1 MKEILVIII
10 LVEIILYLLGFVIY
24 VLYTNKKRNEN
35 YEKMKKESD
44 EQFNRVKS
52 KILDRDLKKW
62 NKDGDINEY
71 FRYFQRKTWGKSSN
85 NVI

>member
-10 LVEIILYLLGFVIY
+10 LVEIVLYLLGFGIY

-44 EQFNRVKS
+44 ERFNMVKS
-52 KILDRDLKKW
+52 KILDRDLKK
-62 NKDGDINEY
+62 
-71 FRYFQRKTWGKSSN
+71 
-85 NVI
+85 

>member
-52 KILDRDLKKW
+52 KILDRDLKK
-62 NKDGDINEY
+62 
-71 FRYFQRKTWGKSSN
+71 
-85 NVI
+85 

>member
-10 LVEIILYLLGFVIY
+10 LVEIALYFIGFGIY

-44 EQFNRVKS
+44 ERFNMVKS
-52 KILDRDLKKW
+52 KILDKDLKK
-62 NKDGDINEY
+62 
-71 FRYFQRKTWGKSSN
+71 
-85 NVI
+85 